1 MIMLIYQLTNSKE
14 IKIIKKNLYHEN
26 RNKNYS
32 KTIILENIFGLT
44 KISELQFLIYLENK
58 SKSTSKINESN
69 IRYIMNS
76 GIQIILLNYYL
87 IKKELLIIR
96 RKLRVILSNYY
107 IHILYIRRSISQKS
121 ED

>member
-1 MIMLIYQLTNSKE
+1 MLIYQLTNSKE
-14 IKIIKKNLYHEN
+14 IKIINYHEN

-44 KISELQFLIYLENK
+44 KISELQFLIYWENK

-69 IRYIMNS
+69 IRYITNS
-76 GIQIILLNYYL
+76 DIQIILLNYYL

>member
-1 MIMLIYQLTNSKE
+1 MLIYQLTNSKE

-44 KISELQFLIYLENK
+44 KISELQFLIYWENK